1 MFGMRSG
8 RRMHRVY
15 RGVSC
20 DAQRFPAEAAFLN
33 ASLKGGKGSVVF
45 VESGSGLGFVL
56 NEDVVLLE
64 VFFIRQLDGGGGRL
78 SFGGLY
84 AHFHLMEGHFRQLP
98 LGVGRQGVPE
108 GGGSAQV
115 HRRGG
120 ERGGDRGTGVLVP
133 RAVMAWVSSRTEKEW
148 C

>member
-1 MFGMRSG
+1 M
-8 RRMHRVY
+8 
-15 RGVSC
+15 
-20 DAQRFPAEAAFLN
+20 AFLN

-64 VFFIRQLDGGGGRL
+64 VLVIRQLDGGGGRL

-84 AHFHLMEGHFRQLP
+84 AHFQRMKGHFRQLS
-98 LGVGRQGVPE
+98 LGVSRQGVPE
-108 GGGSAQV
+108 GGESAQV
-115 HRRGG
+115 RRRGG

-133 RAVMAWVSSRTEKEW
+133 RAVMAWVSSCPEKEW
-148 C
+148 CRGGSRR